1 MARRTTFKLPGL
13 RTWVENIKNEVSQE
27 AARDIVLDL
36 KEQGPYWSGDF
47 ESAWVVKLG
56 DTRINATRQQSTREP
71 AAGRVITPVEIPK
84 PSGRKSISYTIG
96 NEMEYRGIAL
106 DLDPSKRRLFN
117 ADGSRKAINTAPQDW
132 YRTYVE
138 GGGLRAALARATNRT
153 ASKPSIKGFKK

>member
-1 MARRTTFKLPGL
+1 MPRRTTFKLPGL

-27 AARDIVLDL
+27 AARDVVLDL
-36 KEQGPYWSGDF
+36 KEAGPYWSGDF

-56 DTRINATRQQSTREP
+56 DTAISAKRQQSSREP
-71 AAGRVITPVEIPK
+71 ASGRSLTPFTVPK
-84 PSGRKSISYTIG
+84 PTGRGSVNYTIG
-96 NEMEYRGIAL
+96 NEMEYRTIAM

-117 ADGSRKAINTAPQDW
+117 ADGSRKAINTAPDDW

-138 GGGLRAALARATNRT
+138 GGGLRSALARATNRT